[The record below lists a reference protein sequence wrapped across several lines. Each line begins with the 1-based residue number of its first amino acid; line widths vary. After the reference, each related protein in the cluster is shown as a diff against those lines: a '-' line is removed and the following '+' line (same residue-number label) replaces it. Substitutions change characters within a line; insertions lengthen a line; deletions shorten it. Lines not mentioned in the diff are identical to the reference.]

1 MAKVVGDIAVQVGAD
16 VSGLQAG
23 MKRAGKSVDGFESRA
38 AKMGATF
45 GKVAVRVGIAATAI
59 ASAGIVMAKSA
70 GDTAREIQNLAA
82 VSGTGVVEFQKLAAA
97 GKTVGI
103 EQEKLADIFKDVND
117 KFGDFMAT
125 GAGPLADF
133 FENIAPAVGV
143 TADQFA
149 RLSGPEA
156 LQLYVSSLERA
167 GVSQQQMTF
176 YMEALASDATALV
189 PLLAANGAAM
199 KRFGEE
205 AETAGRIMS
214 RETVAAG
221 VELDRKLTE
230 LTDKLQT
237 QAKIAVIDYADEI
250 LAAAEFITDDLIPA
264 IAEFLTSIGK
274 FVEDL
279 EPAITALSD
288 FVRLGKLAAGM
299 EVADGAGA
307 VIDPSVR
314 DGDMAGANGLGGGD
328 TSTTGTWE
336 LDENGNVIMDDGD
349 SLETTPPK
357 PPAKPPRTKPTRGGG
372 ASGPDREDLERLQE
386 QFMLESELVQSQYE
400 QSLEMLR
407 EYREAKL
414 GTEAEYNELEARIT
428 AEHQDAL
435 ADLERNAQQARMQML
450 SGVFGDL
457 AGLMVSENEKL
468 FKIGQAAAVAGAVVD
483 GISAAITA
491 WDKGMESGGIVVAA
505 AMSAASLAKT
515 GSMIASLKSASSS
528 AGGGGAGS
536 ASGGTA
542 ATAAPVE
549 RRYAEFRFEGGNVLD
564 PSALVDAMN
573 DAYDQGYYLKGS
585 IA

>member
-1 MAKVVGDIAVQVGAD
+1 MTRVVGDIAVQVGAD

-143 TADQFA
+143 TAEQFA

-156 LQLYVSSLERA
+156 LQLYVTSLQKA
-167 GVSQQQMTF
+167 NISQQQMTF

-189 PLLAANGAAM
+189 PLLMDNGREM
-199 KRFGEE
+199 QRFGDE
-205 AETAGRIMS
+205 AERTGRILS
-214 RETVAAG
+214 EGTVDGARELGDKLTNLGQGIRNEMITALIGLEEELEVLAVFVEDIAIPAIEALIKAAASGAKALSELAELIRFIRDPGGAVGGDVAAG
-221 VELDRKLTE
+221 IADQFGLDGS
-230 LTDKLQT
+230 
-237 QAKIAVIDYADEI
+237 
-250 LAAAEFITDDLIPA
+250 DD
-264 IAEFLTSIGK
+264 S
-274 FVEDL
+274 
-279 EPAITALSD
+279 
-288 FVRLGKLAAGM
+288 
-299 EVADGAGA
+299 
-307 VIDPSVR
+307 
-314 DGDMAGANGLGGGD
+314 GGGPA
-328 TSTTGTWE
+328 SG
-336 LDENGNVIMDDGD
+336 VGD
-349 SLETTPPK
+349 LYGISPPLSVDV
-357 PPAKPPRTKPTRGGG
+357 PATGGG
-372 ASGPDREDLERLQE
+372 VPLVRPGDAGGGSGGRGPSREDLERLQE

-414 GTEAEYNELEARIT
+414 GTEEEYNELEARIT

-435 ADLERNAQQARMQML
+435 AEVERRAQQARMQML
-450 SGVFGDL
+450 SGAFGDI
-457 AGLMVSENEKL
+457 AGLMASENEKL
-468 FKIGQAAAVAGAVVD
+468 FKIGQAAAIADAVVS
-483 GISAAITA
+483 GYGAAVSA
-491 WDKGMESGGIVVAA
+491 WEKGMKVGGPPVAA
-505 AMSAASLAKT
+505 AFTAASLAKT
-515 GSMIASLKSASSS
+515 GGLISSIASASASAGSSS
-528 AGGGGAGS
+528 AGT
-536 ASGGTA
+536 ASTSTA